1 VIGDE
6 RLREERRTM
15 SAVEEIQAAAE
26 RVKAEGRSKPR
37 VGRHPVNQPM
47 VDHWLDAI
55 GDKNPIY
62 VDESAA
68 TAAGHPGIVA
78 PPAMI
83 QVWTM
88 MGLGGVR
95 AADDPLTK
103 ILELFDDA
111 GYIGVVATNC
121 EQTYHRYLRPGE
133 EVSVAAEL
141 TDVVGPKRT
150 ALGEGF
156 FITQKITWQVGD
168 EDVAEMNWRIMK
180 FIPADA
186 SQSAA
191 AAVPDDL
198 DADAMMRPASS
209 RDTKFFWDGVSAHEL
224 RIQKRPDG
232 SLQHPPVPALWQ
244 SADHEPAG
252 ETDYVVASG
261 RGTVF
266 SFVVHHAPKVPGRT
280 LPFVIA
286 LVELEEGVRML
297 GELRGVDPSAVEIG
311 LPVHA
316 TYIDFPANDVG
327 PAWTLYAWEPDA

>member
-1 VIGDE
+1 M
-6 RLREERRTM
+6 T
-15 SAVEEIQAAAE
+15 VEDIKKAAE
-26 RVKAEGRSKPR
+26 QVRAAGRSKPR
-37 VGRHPVNQPM
+37 VGRDPVNQPM
-47 VDHWLDAI
+47 IHHWVDAI

-68 TAAGHPGIVA
+68 KAVGHPGIVA

-95 AADDPLTK
+95 APDDPLTK

-141 TDVVGPKRT
+141 TDVVGPKQT

-180 FIPADA
+180 FIPKDQ
-186 SQSAA
+186 QSAA
-191 AAVPDDL
+191 VAVPEDL
-198 DADAMMRPASS
+198 DADKMMRPASS
-209 RDTKFFWDGVSAHEL
+209 RDTKFFWDGVNTHEL
-224 RIQKRPDG
+224 RIQKRAVG

-244 SADHEPAG
+244 DKEQPI
-252 ETDYVVASG
+252 EYVVASG
-261 RGTVF
+261 KGTVF

-297 GELRGVDPSAVEIG
+297 GELRNVDPATVEIG
-311 LPVHA
+311 MPVRA
-316 TYIDFPANDVG
+316 TYIDFPANDIG
-327 PAWTLYAWEPDA
+327 PAWTLYAWEPDR